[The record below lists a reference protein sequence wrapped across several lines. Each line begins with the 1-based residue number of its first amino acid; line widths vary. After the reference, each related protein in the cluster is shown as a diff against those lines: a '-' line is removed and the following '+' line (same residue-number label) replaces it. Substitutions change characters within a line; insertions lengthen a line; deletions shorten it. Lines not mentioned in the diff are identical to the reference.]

1 MESKT
6 KIVIASAVVLA
17 AVGMYFIFRKK
28 PTDPSNPT
36 DPSDPSG
43 LTQGAPTATT
53 TPRKCKYGG
62 KYLRSSKGVVYYI
75 SVRADGTCVKMH
87 WATKTKDA
95 AYAWA
100 QSNSNI
106 VSDNELDS
114 IELL

>member
-17 AVGMYFIFRKK
+17 
-28 PTDPSNPT
+28 
-36 DPSDPSG
+36 DPSDPSD